1 MAGNHVI
8 FIHPD
13 GTSPAHFAFA
23 RFVDHGPD
31 GRLNWDKMDEAR
43 VYLGHMEDQLTGT
56 SNGGAVTHATGVKV
70 YSESFG
76 FELVRDANGNPV
88 IGTDGRSV
96 EADLVALSGQTNR
109 TIMQEAVA
117 ANKATALINSG
128 VIAEPGTGAFAA
140 QVGQDDVPGGA
151 TGFDRFPRA
160 QFAEITRQV
169 VESGV
174 DVILGGGLVN
184 YLPVGTPP
192 PAGASAYVQTAAQL
206 DAISTSSSQRPRINL
221 IERAISLGYT
231 VVYTEEQ
238 LNAAVADP
246 SVTKVLGIFATEDT
260 FNDNVRTATGNL
272 TGVEENLNATSTP
285 AYVPSA
291 PTVGEMLKAAQT
303 ILERNPK
310 FQNGSLTVLEEE
322 GTDNFG
328 NINNAPGVL
337 EALRRTDEAI
347 GVALEFAEKYS
358 NTLVVTAADSDAG
371 GLQVRDP
378 LPAGNVGT
386 NTTNPTNVAGQP
398 VPFQN
403 PMDGQNGLGT
413 QVFTSAPA
421 ANGFVSNFGISW
433 VGTPDFA
440 GSIVTKAHGLN
451 ADKLP
456 TTVDNTDIYRVMYET
471 LFPSVDLPD
480 RLPAPPPAPPATA
493 STGNVI
499 FIHPDGHSPSLFG
512 AARFVSQGPDGRLN
526 WDKMSNSGVYLGH
539 LTDQLTGSSDGSG
552 VVHANGVKVWGDSYG
567 FNEDGSRVTPFSGKT
582 GSTVMEEA
590 RDRGK
595 AIAVINSG
603 RSSEPGS
610 GAFLAEIADRGNHNE
625 ILRQLVLESG
635 AQVIMGGGERW
646 LLPAGVAGRF
656 GSALNQTGARTDG
669 FNLIEE
675 ATQRGYRV
683 IYTRE
688 ELATVQAGEKILGV
702 FAWED
707 TYNSRTEED
716 LVARGLQ
723 PYGQPGNP
731 NPPTVAEM
739 LQATLTAV
747 SSAPN
752 GFFVVM
758 EEEATDNLPN
768 ANNASGAIQAALR
781 ADAAI
786 GVAMD
791 FIRNTNP
798 NTLLLTAADSEAG
811 GLQVFQPTPF
821 APGYPNTPL
830 TTPPT
835 LGVNPT
841 NLAPNPNQNPLDGIN
856 GRLAPW
862 IPFVAQPSLDGA
874 MGNFGVGWAGTP
886 DLPGSLVAKAY
897 GMNADLLPSTLD
909 NTEIYKLMYQTLF
922 GTLGDPNAIHVTDA
936 CKTVQGTRK
945 AETFITAAGDFTIQ
959 AGSGDDRIFVGVGNS
974 TIDAGTGNDVVS
986 TDDGNHIIRGGTGDD
1001 RISTGRGNS
1010 TIWGGTGNDILR
1022 VMEGSNAIYG
1032 GIGNDVITADNGDD
1046 HLYGGEGND
1055 IITAGNGDNTIFG
1068 DAGDDL
1074 INSGSGSDLIYTG
1087 RGQNL
1092 VSSGTGEDRVYL
1104 QGSDDRIILSA
1115 GAGSVTI
1122 FGFDSSDRLSLGTGL
1137 SFSDLSISQSG
1148 RNTLISTGSGNTV
1161 DLLAT
1166 LVSVQ
1171 PNTMTSSL
1179 FV

>member
-23 RFVDHGPD
+23 RFVDQGSD
-31 GRLNWDKMDEAR
+31 GRLNWDQMDEAR

-76 FELVRDANGNPV
+76 LELVRDASGNPV
-88 IGTDGRSV
+88 IGPDGRPV
-96 EADLVALSGQTNR
+96 EAPLVALSGNNR

-117 ANKATALINSG
+117 AGKATALINSG

-140 QVGQDDVPGGA
+140 QVGQDDVPAGA

-184 YLPVGTPP
+184 YLPAGTPP
-192 PAGASAYVQTAAQL
+192 PAGAAAYVQTAAQL
-206 DAISTSSSQRPRINL
+206 DAISTSSSQRPSINL
-221 IERAISLGYT
+221 IERAIALGYT

-272 TGVEENLNATSTP
+272 TGVEENLTATSSPT
-285 AYVPSA
+285 YVPSA
-291 PTVGEMLKAAQT
+291 PTVGEMLRAAQT

-328 NINNAPGVL
+328 NINNAPGML
-337 EALRRTDEAI
+337 DALRRTDEAI

-378 LPAGNVGT
+378 LAAGNVGT
-386 NTTNPTNVAGQP
+386 IGANPTNVTGQP
-398 VPFQN
+398 GPFQN
-403 PMDGQNGLGT
+403 PMDGQSGLGT

-421 ANGFVSNFGISW
+421 ANGLVSNFGIGW

-440 GSIVTKAHGLN
+440 GSIVAKAHGLN

-480 RLPAPPPAPPATA
+480 RVPTPPPAPPATA

-512 AARFVSQGPDGRLN
+512 AARFASQGPDGRLN
-526 WDKMSNSGVYLGH
+526 WDNMSHSGVYLGH

-552 VVHANGVKVWGDSYG
+552 VVHAIGVKVWGDSYG
-567 FNEDGSRVTPFSGKT
+567 FNEDGSRVTPFSGKV
-582 GSTVMEEA
+582 GSTLMEEA

-610 GAFLAEIADRGNHNE
+610 GAFLAEVADRGNHNE
-625 ILRQLVLESG
+625 IFRQLVLESG
-635 AQVIMGGGERW
+635 AQITMGGGERW
-646 LLPAGVAGRF
+646 LLPVGVAGRF
-656 GSALNQTGARTDG
+656 GGALSQTGARTDG
-669 FNLIEE
+669 LNLIQE
-675 ATQRGYRV
+675 AINRGYRV

-688 ELATVQAGEKILGV
+688 ELTTVRPGEKILGV

-707 TYNSRTEED
+707 TYNSRPEED
-716 LVARGLQ
+716 LAARGLQ

-752 GFFVVM
+752 GFFIAL
-758 EEEATDNLPN
+758 EEEGTDNLPN
-768 ANNASGAIQAALR
+768 ANNAAGAIQAALR

-821 APGYPNTPL
+821 APGYSSTPL

-841 NLAPNPNQNPLDGIN
+841 NVSPNPNQNPLDGVN

-862 IPFVAQPSLDGA
+862 TAFAAQPSLDGA
-874 MGNFGVGWAGTP
+874 MGNFGVGWVGTP
-886 DLPGSLVAKAY
+886 DFPGNIVAKAY

-909 NTEIYKLMYQTLF
+909 NSEIYKIMYQTLF
-922 GTLGDPNAIHVTDA
+922 GTLGDPDAIT
-936 CKTVQGTRK
+936 GTAGNDELCGIRDG
-945 AETFITAAGDFTIQ
+945 ETFIGGGGDDYIKAGK
-959 AGSGDDRIFVGVGNS
+959 GDDRIFVGVGNS
-974 TIDAGTGNDVVS
+974 TVEAGAGDDVVS
-986 TDDGNHIIRGGTGDD
+986 TDDGNHTIEGGAGNDRLYTGTGNSIIRGGTGDD
-1001 RISTGRGNS
+1001 IINAQGGNN
-1010 TIWGGTGNDILR
+1010 T
-1022 VMEGSNAIYG
+1022 IYG
-1032 GIGNDVITADNGDD
+1032 GTDNDVIYAGSGDD
-1046 HLYGGEGND
+1046 LIYGGKGND
-1055 IITAGNGDNTIFG
+1055 IITAGSGANTLYG
-1068 DAGDDL
+1068 GGGDDL
-1074 INSGSGSDLIYTG
+1074 ISSGFGNDVIYTG
-1087 RGQNL
+1087 KGNNL
-1092 VSSGTGEDRVYL
+1092 VSSGTGEDTVYL
-1104 QGSDDRIILSA
+1104 GGDTDRIILTA
-1115 GAGSVTI
+1115 GAGSVAVY
-1122 FGFDSSDRLSLGTGL
+1122 GFDASDRISLGSSL
-1137 SFSDLSISQSG
+1137 SFSGLTITQNG
-1148 RNTLISTGSGNTV
+1148 RDTLITAGSGDTS
-1161 DLLAT
+1161 DLLAR
-1166 LVSVQ
+1166 LVAVRAS
-1171 PNTMTSSL
+1171 TITSSV